1 MGLSSSQQLGNASV
15 SSLIKSASSLET
27 ELAAFQDDEAK
38 ITYENSAKTAAD
50 LQQYTSYLNGRI
62 GTLQSTGSVT
72 DATKALNMGQDIIS
86 ATHENISA
94 DIQRENINLMSQ
106 GMGGSAAGYQQ
117 KMGVVAN
124 EYSRALGIGDDAL
137 AQSLMSQYYS
147 LSQSYQN
154 AVQTAS
160 DAASTLSSAG
170 TSSKVS
176 YEGDVVSNLK
186 DFLTSFTG
194 TAKNLSENEL
204 NSTTAAYAKT
214 AAPTLK
220 ALGVNLGSSQPNYW
234 DLVSGVAGAIYNAQV
249 LKAQAESVT
258 NPLLAQTD
266 ALEAQDYITGASKF
280 STLAGD
286 LTVQEIQQAQQDPQM
301 FAYDSS
307 SGTFKKT
314 VQSGWQY
321 MTMTNADGTSGK
333 ELVPQY
339 SGYTSTKQANQ
350 ITFLSPTQ
358 TIQMTKLGLDFTEN
372 VSGKSVA
379 NTSTGRSGTTGNGV
393 EVQLSSNS
401 PQWLK
406 NVLGQGGVS
415 NIYLGQDG
423 FLQFKGAASSGQGDS
438 VYTIA
443 TDTKGL
449 HGLYEQLPD
458 GSMHL
463 AGGDYGFDADAT
475 NLLINQAQQQQH
487 VVAVQQ
493 AQAQAQLQAQ
503 MSAAQQAALRVA
515 PVAAVRASA
524 PAVSQAQKL
533 QSAVSPQLPTFNP
546 QGNNVNPQNAGQN
559 DIQTTVNG
567 NNLNQSGSGGIKLG
581 SSSGPS
587 IKL

>member
-1 MGLSSSQQLGNASV
+1 MALSSSQQLGNASV
-15 SSLIKSASSLET
+15 SSLIKSANSLET

-38 ITYENSAKTAAD
+38 ITYENSAKTSAD
-50 LQQYTSYLNGRI
+50 LQTYTSYLNGRI
-62 GTLQSTGSVT
+62 TTLQGTGSVT
-72 DATKALNMGQDIIS
+72 DATKALNMGQDIVS

-106 GMGGSAAGYQQ
+106 GMGGSAAGYKQ

-154 AVQTAS
+154 AVQTAN

-170 TSSKVS
+170 SSSKVT
-176 YEGDVVSNLK
+176 YEGDVATNLK

-204 NSTTAAYAKT
+204 NATTAAYAKT
-214 AAPTLK
+214 AGPTLK

-258 NPLLAQTD
+258 NPLLARSD
-266 ALEAQDYITGASKF
+266 ALEAQNYITGASKF
-280 STLAGD
+280 NTLAGS
-286 LTVQEIQQAQQDPQM
+286 LTVQEIQQAQQDPNM

-307 SGTFKKT
+307 SGTFKRT

-333 ELVPQY
+333 ELVPEY
-339 SGYTSTKQANQ
+339 SGYVSSKQANQ

-358 TIQMTKLGLDFTEN
+358 TIQMSKLGLDFSEN

-379 NTSTGRSGTTGNGV
+379 NTSGGISGTTGNGV
-393 EVQLSSNS
+393 EVQLTSNS

-406 NVLGQGGVS
+406 NTLGQGGVS

-423 FLQFKGAASSGQGDS
+423 FLQFKGASTSGQGDS
-438 VYTIA
+438 IFTIA
-443 TDTKGL
+443 TDNKGL

-458 GSMHL
+458 GSTHL
-463 AGGDYGFDADAT
+463 AGGDFGFDSGAV
-475 NLLINQAQQQQH
+475 NLLMNQAQQQQH

-493 AQAQAQLQAQ
+493 AQAQAALQAQ
-503 MSAAQQAALRVA
+503 MAAAQQAALRVA
-515 PVAAVRASA
+515 PVAPVRAT
-524 PAVSQAQKL
+524 PAATQAQRL
-533 QSAVSPQLPTFNP
+533 QPTVSPQLPTFNP

-559 DIQTTVNG
+559 NIQTTVNG

-581 SSSGPS
+581 SSSGPT
-587 IKL
+587 IRL